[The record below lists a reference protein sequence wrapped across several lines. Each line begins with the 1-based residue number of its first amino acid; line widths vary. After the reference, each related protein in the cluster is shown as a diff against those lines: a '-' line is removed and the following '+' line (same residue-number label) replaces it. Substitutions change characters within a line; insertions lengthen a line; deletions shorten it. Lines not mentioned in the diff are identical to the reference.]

1 MFFFSKMI
9 DRTERRL
16 YKPAP
21 FLMMLAAVMLSGTA
35 AMAQA
40 VDTGHAGVV
49 LPNWS
54 RKIGPNRYRAPGQ
67 YADTL
72 KFFDKQYASNPRK
85 PIVNQPGL
93 RGVHIVNRGPGSWA
107 GLNVYEVG
115 QETRIYIV
123 PRSSER
129 Q

>member
-1 MFFFSKMI
+1 
-9 DRTERRL
+9 
-16 YKPAP
+16 
-21 FLMMLAAVMLSGTA
+21 MMLMAVTLSGSA
-35 AMAQA
+35 ALAQM

-49 LPNWS
+49 LPSWS
-54 RKIGPNRYRAPGQ
+54 RAIGPGRYRAPGH
-67 YADTL
+67 YADTI
-72 KFFDKQYASNPRK
+72 KFFDKQYANNPRK

-93 RGVHIVNRGPGSWA
+93 RGVHIVNRGPGDWA